1 MCPLQ
6 ETHLKHKDTE
16 SLKVNRMEKCIA
28 NVNSISITKEQ
39 TFREEILIK
48 KMKELEETTGHS
60 TISFGDIS
68 IPFSA
73 MKRNTDKK

>member
-1 MCPLQ
+1 
-6 ETHLKHKDTE
+6 
-16 SLKVNRMEKCIA
+16 
-28 NVNSISITKEQ
+28 
-39 TFREEILIK
+39 
-48 KMKELEETTGHS
+48 MKELEETTGHS

>member
-28 NVNSISITKEQ
+28 NVNSISKTK
-39 TFREEILIK
+39 K
-48 KMKELEETTGHS
+48 
-60 TISFGDIS
+60 
-68 IPFSA
+68 
-73 MKRNTDKK
+73 